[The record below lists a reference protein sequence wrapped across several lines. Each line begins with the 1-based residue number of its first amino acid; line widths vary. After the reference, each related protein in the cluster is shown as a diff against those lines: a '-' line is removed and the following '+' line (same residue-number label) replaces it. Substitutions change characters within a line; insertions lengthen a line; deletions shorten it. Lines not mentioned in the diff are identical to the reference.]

1 MEEEEG
7 MNGMCCLF
15 LHLAFYYIERLRQN
29 FKPYFAKVASKVCV
43 DFTVRVDVKRQIGGE
58 CQVFKFAHAHLF
70 EAHVCAFEKFRHKAE
85 HGGARKFGD
94 G

>member
-1 MEEEEG
+1 

-15 LHLAFYYIERLRQN
+15 LHLAFYHIERLWQN

-58 CQVFKFAHAHLF
+58 RQFFKFAHSDLF
-70 EAHVCAFEKFRHKAE
+70 EAHVCPLEKFGNETE
-85 HGGARKFGD
+85 HGGA
-94 G
+94 